1 MYDCVCHILAL
12 EPQWVAD
19 ALEAAVRAMHE
30 RVGRAYRRDLYLKQL
45 KQVAICPPQLAAS
58 AVCKL
63 KPHVGAMVRE
73 DWPHYTPEQRGRLQ
87 SLRKAAEAPAEP
99 VKHPPERRMP
109 MEQPAGKPAGRQP
122 AGRPPATR
130 QPAGRQ
136 SATRQPATRQPL
148 PDAGGR
154 GATAAPRIEST
165 EAYHAG
171 KRRAEQRPTPTIV
184 PFTPSTALSQALP
197 RAVQAIPAA
206 RCGPR
211 RPHGE
216 RAGRRGERE
225 APRGWVP
232 SSRPRPSTQALF
244 TGLDDKVRGASCED
258 ARREAE
264 ARLVEAFRAK
274 KRSMLQQTQEYR
286 ALHVELKRLKAAVNG
301 YVERAPKTAVA
312 L

>member
-1 MYDCVCHILAL
+1 MPPPSPRQAALASDMYDCVCHILAL

-122 AGRPPATR
+122 AGRFRERYRRYR
-130 QPAGRQ
+130 Q
-136 SATRQPATRQPL
+136 L
-148 PDAGGR
+148 D
-154 GATAAPRIEST
+154 
-165 EAYHAG
+165 
-171 KRRAEQRPTPTIV
+171 
-184 PFTPSTALSQALP
+184 
-197 RAVQAIPAA
+197 
-206 RCGPR
+206 
-211 RPHGE
+211 
-216 RAGRRGERE
+216 
-225 APRGWVP
+225 
-232 SSRPRPSTQALF
+232 ALF

>member
-1 MYDCVCHILAL
+1 
-12 EPQWVAD
+12 
-19 ALEAAVRAMHE
+19 
-30 RVGRAYRRDLYLKQL
+30 
-45 KQVAICPPQLAAS
+45 
-58 AVCKL
+58 
-63 KPHVGAMVRE
+63 
-73 DWPHYTPEQRGRLQ
+73 
-87 SLRKAAEAPAEP
+87 
-99 VKHPPERRMP
+99 

-136 SATRQPATRQPL
+136 PANRQPAGRQSL

-211 RPHGE
+211 GPHGE
-216 RAGRRGERE
+216 RAGRRGRGRRLVHGCRAVGRAPLRRRSSPALTTRFAGRRARTRGER
-225 APRGWVP
+225 PRRG
-232 SSRPRPSTQALF
+232 SSRPSARRSGRCCSRRKSTARCTSSSSGSRRPSTAMWRGRRRRPWRSLLSCRVLCPRLCRCACSCSRRVVGSAETKKRRAVNQVAGAGTDVQGIAL
-244 TGLDDKVRGASCED
+244 RGAGEWCRSFIHSSPM
-258 ARREAE
+258 RRP
-264 ARLVEAFRAK
+264 
-274 KRSMLQQTQEYR
+274 TW
-286 ALHVELKRLKAAVNG
+286 HVPTSRKFL
-301 YVERAPKTAVA
+301 
-312 L
+312 